1 MSKSFTNLCL
11 IILLAVT
18 FLLVWGA
25 GASAFWLDEEHAA
38 SGISELRRNAPP
50 SGKKDI
56 FTVPFYDGS
65 SNKMDDSSPM
75 LLPHSD
81 YFIPA
86 DIINANLPIF
96 GIFSH
101 PTKPAGD
108 PIANLI
114 YANLKLK
121 KLVEEYT
128 NLQEKARKLLNHQY
142 SIVPASKMQ
151 TVYTIPLHQEL
162 NRLTTR
168 IASINT
174 AELTYE
180 HVQDDTSTPNFE
192 TRKSLVSFQ
201 YLRRRQEMKHQGTGL
216 ALNHSF
222 TTKQPYSSR
231 VNNFSSQNQA
241 QQSTPSEK
249 TAHNNSFAG
258 SREIT
263 IPLILHLPSIMLKY
277 FLTHKF
283 EALFFS
289 FLILMLVSAI
299 FGSRL

>member
-1 MSKSFTNLCL
+1 MPRVF
-11 IILLAVT
+11 IIPPL
-18 FLLVWGA
+18 FLLL
-25 GASAFWLDEEHAA
+25 FLT
-38 SGISELRRNAPP
+38 GISPATAYWLENKTEPFTIHGARETAPP
-50 SGKKDI
+50 SLKKGI
-56 FTVPFYDGS
+56 FTVQDNLDLFTRRDGT
-65 SNKMDDSSPM
+65 SPII
-75 LLPHSD
+75 LPHSD
-81 YFIPA
+81 YFIAA

-222 TTKQPYSSR
+222 TTKQPYSSK